1 MIISNELLSKLLE
14 FSQQHLALVAGFFAV
29 LGALLFSFTRGAG
42 SHSVSC
48 ARAVQMLNHE
58 NALPLD
64 VRPEKSFRAGHLLNA
79 LAFSPEDSAAGVVRL
94 SKYKDR
100 PLIIY
105 CENGSASAKPLK
117 DLKAAGFT
125 QLFTLQGGL
134 AGWRNDN
141 LPLHTLKEKGA
152 KRA

>member
-1 MIISNELLSKLLE
+1 MIISPELWSKLLE
-14 FSQQHLALVAGFFAV
+14 FSHQHLPLVAGFFAV

-42 SHSVSC
+42 GNSVSC

-64 VRPEKSFRAGHLLNA
+64 VRPEKSFRAGHLINA
-79 LAFSPEDSAAGVVRL
+79 LAFGAADPAASASRL

-105 CENGSASAKPLK
+105 CENGSACARPVR

-125 QLFTLQGGL
+125 KLFTLQGGL

-152 KRA
+152 KRL